1 MSEEE
6 KNTSEEEKST
16 TKQIILEWVRDIAIA
31 IVIALAISMIIK
43 PTVVKESSMEPNF
56 YQNDYIFLS
65 RLAYKLGGEPEKGD
79 VIVFR
84 SNSKSLLDD
93 KGKNKLL
100 IKRVIGVPGDKI
112 RIVHD
117 EVYINGEPD
126 DQSYTRDGATPGYI
140 EDAVVPEGKLFCM
153 GDNRE
158 VSVDSRS
165 SDVGFVDQDTIVGKA
180 VFRLLPLG
188 NMGVIHN
195 VYDEEKDEQD
205 N

>member
-112 RIVHD
+112 RIVHG

-126 DQSYTRDGATPGYI
+126 DQSYTRDGDTTGYI
-140 EDAVVPEGKLFCM
+140 EDAVVHEGKLFCM

-165 SDVGFVDQDTIVGKA
+165 SEVGFVDQDTIVGKA